1 MKSVKITTRSPRPN
15 LFRQTPGSEGLWR
28 QYRFHG
34 VNDKV
39 EEADYWIVYEG
50 LPQTETVRLN
60 AGKTIL
66 ITGEPPDNKSY
77 HPGFVAQ
84 FDMVISCHD
93 TIRHPGLVLSQ
104 QGLPWIAG
112 EISDG
117 RPRSTRR
124 SSDVVS
130 YDDLV
135 DLPLPKKSALISAV
149 TSNLRQTPGHIL
161 RTRLLEELK
170 IAVPELDLFGRGHQF
185 VPDKKDALQPYRFH
199 LVLENSA
206 IDHYWTEKLA
216 DSFLFHAYPIYWGA
230 PNIEEYFPKD
240 SLLRVDISNPE
251 AAAQTIRKFVSR
263 PLSNKRLAAMQ
274 EARNLVLDK
283 YNLFEL
289 MAGACD
295 QAGHDK
301 PVIRTLKPQE
311 AFFGFA
317 AYQAAYRSRRW
328 IKARLQAL
336 HT

>member
-1 MKSVKITTRSPRPN
+1 MKTVKLTSRAPRPN
-15 LFRQTPGSEGLWR
+15 LFRQTPSSEGLWR

-50 LPQTETVRLN
+50 VPETETVRLN
-60 AGKTIL
+60 AGKAIL

-93 TIRHPGLVLSQ
+93 TIRHPGLVLCQ

-135 DLPLPKKSALISAV
+135 DMPLPKKSALISAV

-161 RTRLLEELK
+161 RTRLLEKLK
-170 IAVPELDLFGRGHQF
+170 VAVPELDLFGRGHQF

-216 DSFLFHAYPIYWGA
+216 DSFLFRAYPIYWGA
-230 PNIEEYFPKD
+230 PNIEEYFPQD
-240 SLLRVDISNPE
+240 SLLRIDLTDPE
-251 AAAQTIRKFVSR
+251 AAARTISEFVSK
-263 PLSNKRLAAMQ
+263 PLSNKRLAAME
-274 EARNLVLDK
+274 EARKLVLDK

-289 MAGACD
+289 MSSACETAGTAT
-295 QAGHDK
+295 
-301 PVIRTLKPQE
+301 PTVRTLYPQE

-336 HT
+336 RT